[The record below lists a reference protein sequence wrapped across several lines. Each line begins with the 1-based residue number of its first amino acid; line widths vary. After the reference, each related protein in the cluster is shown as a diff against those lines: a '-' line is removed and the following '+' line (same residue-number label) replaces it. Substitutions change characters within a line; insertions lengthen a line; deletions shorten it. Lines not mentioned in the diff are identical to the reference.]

1 MGGQGRQAPL
11 EAAAKY
17 RAARNGRRRTA
28 GHKRSFDAAQTASG
42 RRLASHLAF
51 QLRLQ
56 EPSMSIFRRVT
67 ATVLSASIVF
77 SGMAYAAPSA
87 LIGTEQ
93 VAAAAATAEAADSRA
108 RLGTLERA
116 DLVAALEARGVS
128 VSDVRSRVDALTDA
142 EAAQLLVQIDQAPAG
157 ADIVGVL
164 FTVFIILLV
173 TDILG
178 LTKVFPFTRA
188 VR

>member
-1 MGGQGRQAPL
+1 
-11 EAAAKY
+11 
-17 RAARNGRRRTA
+17 
-28 GHKRSFDAAQTASG
+28 
-42 RRLASHLAF
+42 
-51 QLRLQ
+51 
-56 EPSMSIFRRVT
+56 MSLFRRIT

-93 VAAAAATAEAADSRA
+93 VAAAVTTAAQSDIRA
-108 RLGTLERA
+108 RLLGTLERT

-142 EAAQLLVQIDQAPAG
+142 ETTQLMAQIDQAPAG
-157 ADIVGVL
+157 GEVLGVL
-164 FTVFIILLV
+164 FSIFIILLV

-178 LTKVFPFTRA
+178 LTKIFPFTRS